1 MTGFVTYPP
10 VENIHH
16 LSREIYGFL
25 GFADAVAFRNTNN
38 RETLGRFFRL
48 CYILIE
54 ANSRIRGSIG
64 LKTRTFD

>member
-10 VENIHH
+10 AENIHH

-25 GFADAVAFRNTNN
+25 GFADAVAVQNTNN
-38 RETLGRFFRL
+38 HDALGRFLRL

-54 ANSRIRGSIG
+54 TNNRIRDSIG